1 MRNIILYHNNLLKFG
16 GVDTFVYNF
25 VKKMSKFYD
34 ILFLYTTANAE
45 NLERI
50 SKYVKT
56 EQYNKNKKYVCD
68 ICILASAWGQYPDS
82 VIAKSGRYI
91 QMVHADYIRAKET
104 NFYYQKWFKT
114 TEHIGVSEHV
124 CKIFKELYPTEE
136 ITRIYNILD
145 ETQETKTILKLIS
158 ATRVSKE
165 KGYNRMLKL
174 AQELKKAN
182 IKFRW
187 TIFTDLELYNQKPFD
202 LEEIVYMKPNH
213 DFMDYITE
221 ADYGV
226 QLSDT
231 EGYSY
236 FINECLQYGTPV
248 LCTDFPSVY
257 ESVEDGI
264 NGYILD
270 MDLKN
275 LDVDKIV
282 NNIPKDFEYKEKCSE
297 KDWIKLLDKKVERKR
312 SKMFKVIAKQDYKD
326 KRAELIEEYK
336 DKEINYDELGS
347 ALIKEGDIYIISN
360 PERAKQIEESGL
372 AVVIEMKE
380 ESKKER
386 TKEPQ
391 KENEEKEVKQTK
403 KTTTRRTV
411 KKPTNKKEE

>member
-248 LCTDFPSVY
+248 LCTDFPSAY

-282 NNIPKDFEYKEKCSE
+282 NNIPKDFKYKEKCSE

-336 DKEINYDELGS
+336 DKEIKYDELGN

-391 KENEEKEVKQTK
+391 KENKEKEVKQTK
-403 KTTTRRTV
+403 KTTTRRTA

>member
-1 MRNIILYHNNLLKFG
+1 MKSIILYHNNLLRFG

-34 ILFLYTTANAE
+34 ILFLYITANIE

-56 EQYNKNKKYVCD
+56 EKYNKDKKYICD
-68 ICILASAWGQYPDS
+68 ICILASAWGQYPNS

-124 CKIFKELYPTEE
+124 CKVFKELYPNEK

-145 ETQETKTILKLIS
+145 ETQKTNPILKLIS

-202 LEEIVYMKPNH
+202 LEEIVYMKPSH

-270 MDLKN
+270 MDLKK

-282 NNIPKDFEYKEKCSE
+282 NNIPKDFEYKEKCTE

-336 DKEINYDELGS
+336 DKEIKYDELGN
-347 ALIKEGDIYIISN
+347 ALVEEGDIYIISN

-372 AVVIEMKE
+372 AVVIELKE
-380 ESKKER
+380 ERE
-386 TKEPQ
+386 
-391 KENEEKEVKQTK
+391 
-403 KTTTRRTV
+403 
-411 KKPTNKKEE
+411 KKEETKQKESEKTKTTNNKEIKKTVKRTRKKKGE

>member
-91 QMVHADYIRAKET
+91 QMVHADYIKAKET

-114 TEHIGVSEHV
+114 TEHTGVSEHV

-248 LCTDFPSVY
+248 LCTDFPSAY

-282 NNIPKDFEYKEKCSE
+282 NNIPKDFKYKEKCSE

-336 DKEINYDELGS
+336 DKEIKYDELGN

-391 KENEEKEVKQTK
+391 KENKEKEVKQTK
-403 KTTTRRTV
+403 KTTTRRTA